1 MTNKS
6 KFLLCLLIGIWH
18 GCYANIRIGLCLD
31 LSGPQKNYNAEFGRG
46 LSSYFK
52 YINSMLANSA
62 NKLELVVIDSE
73 YNTTK
78 YINGLKALADSQ
90 VELIITEPI
99 TILDANDKLLQIA
112 KTQQLP
118 MLGANLDQKL
128 NGFYFSYKA
137 GYKAQMQ
144 HLINTLLSQ
153 NISPYEIM
161 LVYEDSAFGREVNNY
176 ARDFLQKLGVDFS
189 KIVNIKFVAGENSY
203 EAIVEKMQANP
214 LPPKAILAWASPAE
228 LVDLIKKMR
237 TTFETT
243 SIATLSN
250 VANKQFVRML
260 GNDIKNVMVAQTMP
274 HFEAK
279 LPLVNQYRLL
289 YKQDYPHQDYPHQD
303 YSHASLEGFFV
314 GKIIAD
320 TIVGA
325 GAEINSTT
333 LISSLENTNFDTGL
347 NIQLRFSANNHV
359 GSERV
364 WISHIAM
371 GKFNI
376 NYQ

>member
-189 KIVNIKFVAGENSY
+189 KIISILDKVTAVDGRLQRAGKITDPFQIFIDYAHTPDALEQSLN
-203 EAIVEKMQANP
+203 
-214 LPPKAILAWASPAE
+214 E
-228 LVDLIKKMR
+228 LKKIKK
-237 TTFETT
+237 
-243 SIATLSN
+243 
-250 VANKQFVRML
+250 
-260 GNDIKNVMVAQTMP
+260 
-274 HFEAK
+274 AK
-279 LPLVNQYRLL
+279 D
-289 YKQDYPHQDYPHQD
+289 K
-303 YSHASLEGFFV
+303 S
-314 GKIIAD
+314 GK
-320 TIVGA
+320 
-325 GAEINSTT
+325 
-333 LISSLENTNFDTGL
+333 
-347 NIQLRFSANNHV
+347 
-359 GSERV
+359 
-364 WISHIAM
+364 
-371 GKFNI
+371 
-376 NYQ
+376 